1 MQTSLVRQLHE
12 ERKARLVRMKAW
24 TGNAPVLQLPK
35 RDTPVPPPKVVLTE
49 VQETKAQ
56 EEADRWSKPPRRKT
70 WFWTV
75 DKADEEALKV
85 HHVLKAVADYYDRS
99 PDLILSDR
107 RTADIVRPRMVVCYL
122 ARKLTSAPLSTIGRV
137 LKKDHTTVLHA
148 VQKLSPTAHE
158 DGEIQQIIN
167 TLIGESNEN
176 TQGSLGS
183 DEQSREVPDGLQ
195 WPSAGG

>member
-70 WFWTV
+70 WFWVV

-85 HHVLKAVADYYDRS
+85 HHVLKVVANYYDRS
-99 PDLILSDR
+99 PELILSER
-107 RTADIVRPRMVVCYL
+107 RTADIVRPRMVACYV

-137 LKKDHTTVLHA
+137 LKRDHTTVLHA

-183 DEQSREVPDGLQ
+183 NEQSREVPDGL
-195 WPSAGG
+195 